1 VRSWSLVNRAATANR
16 IKLLFNLHKAK
27 SKISVFDNGDI
38 RHDKVET
45 IAKRLGVTGQDL
57 IDMNGWLSG
66 DASLNAPIRADS
78 DSGEWLDWLV
88 DGCRARASN
97 RRRESIMPV
106 RIFYA
111 QDNKQIGE
119 LESEINKWQRSLGSK
134 ASVTH
139 TSTAMT
145 EHKDE
150 DEGWQTRLAV
160 TIWYE
165 L

>member
-1 VRSWSLVNRAATANR
+1 VRSWSLVNRAATAKR

-45 IAKRLGVTGQDL
+45 IAKRLGVTGQDV

-88 DGCRARASN
+88 DEGVVQEHRTEEGN
-97 RRRESIMPV
+97 R
-106 RIFYA
+106 
-111 QDNKQIGE
+111 
-119 LESEINKWQRSLGSK
+119 
-134 ASVTH
+134 
-139 TSTAMT
+139 
-145 EHKDE
+145 
-150 DEGWQTRLAV
+150 
-160 TIWYE
+160 
-165 L
+165 